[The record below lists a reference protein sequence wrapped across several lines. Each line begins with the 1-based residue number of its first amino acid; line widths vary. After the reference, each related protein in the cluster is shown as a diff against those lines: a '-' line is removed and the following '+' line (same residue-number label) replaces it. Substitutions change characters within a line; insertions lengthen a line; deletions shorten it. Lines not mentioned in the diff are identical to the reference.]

1 MTEIEN
7 TDILIIGSGPA
18 GISAALHLVQMDSNC
33 ASQMMVVDKAVHPRE
48 KLCGG
53 GVTQSGLKILD
64 GLGLSIPV
72 PNVPVRELRF
82 QMDEMVFAV
91 RDEPVFTVIRRDEF
105 DHWLVRE
112 AEARGISVRQGEAVT
127 AIHPDEKSVTVTTER
142 RTIRAKVVVIA
153 DGSKSACRRLLGWKS
168 PRKHPPLAR
177 LLEVLTPETPDE
189 PLFAK
194 NTAVFDFSSQA
205 AGVQGYVWDFPSLKD
220 GRPVMNRGVFDSRV
234 RPERRRIKL
243 KEILARALTRRG
255 RDLSALPLKGHPIQ
269 WFDDTLPLSRPRLL
283 LAGDAA
289 GVDPF
294 VGEGISFALG
304 YGKIAAETIAAAF
317 AADDF
322 SFSDYGRR
330 VRGDSLLGT
339 LPLRVWLARLMYR
352 LRVPWVIR
360 MAWRLFPLAVR
371 VLAWIRPEAMPFP
384 ARVARV
390 KNFAKN

>member
-1 MTEIEN
+1 MTDIES

-18 GISAALHLVQMDSNC
+18 GISTALHLTQVDGNF
-33 ASQMMVVDKAVHPRE
+33 ARRMMVVDKATHPRE

-64 GLGLSIPV
+64 ELGLSIPV

-82 QMDEMVFAV
+82 QMDEMIFVV

-112 AEARGISVRQGEAVT
+112 AESRGISVRQGEAVT
-127 AIHPDEKSVTVTTER
+127 AIRPDENGVAVTTER
-142 RTIRAKVVVIA
+142 RTIRAKIVVIA

-168 PRKHPPLAR
+168 PRKHPPVAR

-194 NTAVFDFSSQA
+194 NTAVFDFSPQS

-220 GRPVMNRGVFDSRV
+220 GRPVMNRGVFDSRA

-243 KEILARALTRRG
+243 KEILARALTQRG
-255 RDLSALPLKGHPIQ
+255 RDLSAVPLKGHPIQ

-283 LAGDAA
+283 LVGDAA

-304 YGKIAAETIAAAF
+304 YGKVAAETIAAAF
-317 AADDF
+317 ATDDF
-322 SFSDYGRR
+322 SLADYGRR

-339 LPLRVWLARLMYR
+339 LPLRVRLAGLMYQLRAPWAIR
-352 LRVPWVIR
+352 L
-360 MAWRLFPLAVR
+360 AWRSLPLAVR
-371 VLAWIRPEAMPFP
+371 VASTLHPNLVPFP
-384 ARVARV
+384 PHV
-390 KNFAKN
+390 KRIA

>member
-1 MTEIEN
+1 MPQNES

-18 GISAALHLVQMDSNC
+18 GISTALHLAQMDENF
-33 ASQMMVVDKAVHPRE
+33 ARRMMVVDKATHPRE

-72 PNVPVRELRF
+72 PKVPVRELRF

-127 AIHPDEKSVTVTTER
+127 AIHPEADGVTVTTEQ
-142 RTIRAKVVVIA
+142 RTMHAKIVVIA
-153 DGSKSACRRLLGWKS
+153 DGSKSVCRRMLDWES
-168 PRKHPPLAR
+168 PRKHPPVAR
-177 LLEVLTPETPDE
+177 LLEVLTPETPSE
-189 PLFAK
+189 PLFAT
-194 NTAVFDFSSQA
+194 NTAVFDFSAQS

-220 GRPVMNRGVFDSRV
+220 GRPVMNRGVFDSRA
-234 RPERRRIKL
+234 RPERPRIKL
-243 KEILARALTRRG
+243 KEILAQALTRRG
-255 RDLSALPLKGHPIQ
+255 RDLSAVPLKGHPIQ
-269 WFDDTLPLSRPRLL
+269 WFDAKLPLSRPRLL

-304 YGKIAAETIAAAF
+304 YGKIAAGTIAAAF
-317 AADDF
+317 ARNDF
-322 SFSDYGRR
+322 LLADYGRR

-339 LPLRVWLARLMYR
+339 LPLRVWLARRLYR
-352 LRVPWVIR
+352 LRAPWAIR
-360 MAWRLFPLAVR
+360 AAWRAFPLAVR
-371 VLAWIRPEAMPFP
+371 VLGWIRPAAMPFP
-384 ARVARV
+384 PRVRRVA
-390 KNFAKN
+390 